1 MEVEFSWQTAAAV
14 YRSSRAQTRL
24 SRYIKRERERRATRV
39 FFSRA
44 RNVLNLVR
52 HGAAVDFSLEIR
64 GRGV

>member
-39 FFSRA
+39 FFLA
-44 RNVLNLVR
+44 R
-52 HGAAVDFSLEIR
+52 GMF
-64 GRGV
+64 